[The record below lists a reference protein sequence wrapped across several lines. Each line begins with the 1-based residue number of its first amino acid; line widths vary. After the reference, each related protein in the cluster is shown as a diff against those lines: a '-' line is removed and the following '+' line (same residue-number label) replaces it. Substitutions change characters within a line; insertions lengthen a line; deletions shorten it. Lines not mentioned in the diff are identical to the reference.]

1 MPTRLQCLT
10 CTTFSA
16 YQVDQFLDTL
26 INFDKEN
33 IQDANLK
40 AIRPYLDD
48 PEFDPDL
55 IRSKS
60 FAAAGLCS
68 WAVNIVRF
76 YEVFCDVEP
85 KRIALAKATA
95 ELNAAQE
102 KLSKIK
108 AMIKELDDNLAEL
121 TRQFEQATA
130 AKLKC
135 QQEAEATATTIS
147 LANRLV
153 GGLTSEKVRW
163 ADSVTKFKEDEKT
176 LG

>member
-1 MPTRLQCLT
+1 MTRTLLDLAT
-10 CTTFSA
+10 
-16 YQVDQFLDTL
+16 QVDQFLDSL

-33 IQDANLK
+33 IQDPNLK
-40 AIRPYLDD
+40 AIRPYLEN
-48 PEFDPDL
+48 PEFDPDF

-68 WAVNIVRF
+68 WTVNIVRF

-85 KRIALAKATA
+85 KRIALAKANA
-95 ELNAAQE
+95 DLSAAQE

-108 AMIKELDDNLAEL
+108 AKIKELDDNLAEL
-121 TRQFEQATA
+121 TQQFEQATA

-135 QQEAEATATTIS
+135 QQEAEATASTIS

-153 GGLTSEKVRW
+153 GGLASEKVRW
-163 ADSVTKFKEDEKT
+163 AESVEKFKQDEKT